1 MKKLLV
7 LLCMA
12 MVFVLA
18 GCAADVP
25 NDTTG
30 GSDTLPTVSTTA
42 AATEPVTEPT
52 TAPTETQ
59 APTEATTAPT
69 EPEEEEPRQEG
80 LRLNDEQL
88 AYFQELFSHK
98 GPPPVENYYNHA
110 LVEDFASIQEIDMN
124 MFFEEGSSEDMRN
137 AITQSEC
144 DYYNQNKIYIY
155 NNVYINGHDNVY
167 TLKRLSYAFV
177 SDVVQR
183 YLGVTVPQMDMRTL
197 VYNPSTGYYYG
208 GRTGSPGKDR
218 FEFVD
223 GYYDEETGLLSLYY
237 LVSYSGSYRKTE
249 HVVTLRYIPEAEVT
263 KFQLVSNL
271 PNN

>member
-30 GSDTLPTVSTTA
+30 GSDTLPTVSTTV

-59 APTEATTAPT
+59 EPTEATTAPT
-69 EPEEEEPRQEG
+69 EPEEEEPRQDG

-88 AYFQELFSHK
+88 AYFEELFGPQP
-98 GPPPVENYYNHA
+98 GPPPVENYYNRA
-110 LVEDFASIQEIDMN
+110 IAQDFASIQEIDLFY
-124 MFFEEGSSEDMRN
+124 FFEDGSPEDMKYG
-137 AITQSEC
+137 ITQSEV
-144 DYYNQNKIYIY
+144 DYYKQNTNHNSSPHIM
-155 NNVYINGHDNVY
+155 
-167 TLKRLSYAFV
+167 KRLSYAYV
-177 SDVVQR
+177 TDVLQR

-197 VYNPSTGYYYG
+197 FYNPNTGYYYC
-208 GRTGSPGKDR
+208 GSSGVSGAGLVGC
-218 FEFVD
+218 VD
-223 GYYDEETGLLSLYY
+223 GYYDEETGMLTLYY
-237 LVSYSGSYRKTE
+237 WIKNSRNDYYARRKE
-249 HVVTLRYIPEAEVT
+249 RVITLRYIPEAEIT

-271 PNN
+271 PNK